1 LAGLYFAF
9 LVVLS
14 KIFLAKGDLM
24 NDLAPVD
31 STNKTSQEEV
41 ARQAAEYA
49 VYQALETVYDPELGI
64 SVVELGL
71 IRDIIFNPDQT
82 IEIKMVLTTPFCPY
96 AGSLVDEMR
105 RAVEDNLD
113 QTTKITILAEAW
125 DPVAA
130 GLTW

>member
-1 LAGLYFAF
+1 
-9 LVVLS
+9 
-14 KIFLAKGDLM
+14 M
-24 NDLAPVD
+24 NDLATVGP
-31 STNKTSQEEV
+31 TNKTSQEEV

-49 VYQALETVYDPELGI
+49 VYQALETVYDPELGM

-71 IRDIIFNPDQT
+71 IRDIVFNPDQT
-82 IEIKMVLTTPFCPY
+82 IEVKMVLTTPFCPY
-96 AGSLVDEMR
+96 AGSLVEEMR
-105 RAVEDNLD
+105 RAVEDNMD

>member
-1 LAGLYFAF
+1 MNN
-9 LVVLS
+9 LS
-14 KIFLAKGDLM
+14 PAEV
-24 NDLAPVD
+24 A
-31 STNKTSQEEV
+31 NKTSEEEM
-41 ARQAAEYA
+41 AHQAAEYA
-49 VYQALETVYDPELGI
+49 VYRALETVYDPELGM

-82 IEIKMVLTTPFCPY
+82 IEVKMVLTTPFCPY

-105 RAVEDNLD
+105 RAVEDGMD

-125 DPVAA
+125 NPVDA

>member
-1 LAGLYFAF
+1 
-9 LVVLS
+9 
-14 KIFLAKGDLM
+14 M
-24 NDLAPVD
+24 NDLAPASV
-31 STNKTSQEEV
+31 TNKPSEGDL

-49 VYQALETVYDPELGI
+49 VYRALETVYDPELGI
-64 SVVELGL
+64 NVVELGL
-71 IRDIIFNPDQT
+71 IRDIIFAPDQT
-82 IEIKMVLTTPFCPY
+82 IEVKMVLTTPFCPY

-105 RAVEDNLD
+105 RAVEDSLD